1 MRRKEQEAR
10 IEQQRQ
16 EKEKARED
24 AARERAR
31 YVVSN
36 PFSMEV
42 YIHWWLHQS
51 PFNSNSHI
59 DKLSTCI
66 YMYSCFTLLFCVLS
80 EETER
85 SVWLLLVL
93 LNRRPWRSCRR
104 KFR

>member
-42 YIHWWLHQS
+42 YRRRRPHQLS
-51 PFNSNSHI
+51 FNSSSHT
-59 DKLSTCI
+59 DNWPTCI

-85 SVWLLLVL
+85 SVWLLSVL